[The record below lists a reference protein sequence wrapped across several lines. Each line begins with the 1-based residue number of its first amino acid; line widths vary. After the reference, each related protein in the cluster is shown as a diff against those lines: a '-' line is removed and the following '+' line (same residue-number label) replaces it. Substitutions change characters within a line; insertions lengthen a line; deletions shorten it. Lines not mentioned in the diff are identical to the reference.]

1 MTADNVSLAAAF
13 PGDQAVAGSSLQESP
28 SGLAGA
34 VHAMPLIDH
43 HVHSVFGTDVSDEDF
58 ESSLTEAS
66 ALLSPPARPFD
77 SQLGFAVRRWCAPV
91 LDLPPFSR
99 PADYLGR
106 RRELG
111 APEVNRRLL
120 VAANTS
126 DLLVDSGYAAS
137 ALLPD
142 DELAEASAARVRK
155 IVRLEAVA
163 EQVVG
168 ADVPRT
174 ELLDALDEA
183 LSQASVAAVGFKSI
197 AAYRC
202 GLSLAPEP
210 PSSTEV
216 QAALVGWSLEAR
228 DTGTARLVDPV
239 IIRHLIWWALR
250 DGRPLQFHVGFGDA
264 DVCLRDAD
272 PLLLQDLI
280 ARSGPTAT
288 PIMLLHC
295 YPFHRE
301 AGFLASVYPHV
312 FLDVGLAANYVGGAA
327 TAVVSES
334 MELAPFGKILY
345 SSDAYGLAELVYTG
359 AMQWRHATV
368 AVLDQYLK
376 QHGWPLDECVRI
388 ATMIG
393 RTNAESVYRLTDG
406 ELP

>member
-1 MTADNVSLAAAF
+1 
-13 PGDQAVAGSSLQESP
+13 
-28 SGLAGA
+28 
-34 VHAMPLIDH
+34 MPLIDH
-43 HVHSVFGTDVSDEDF
+43 HVHSVFGTDLSDEDF
-58 ESSLTEAS
+58 EFSLTEAS
-66 ALLSPPARPFD
+66 AQLLPPARPFD

-91 LDLPPFSR
+91 LDLPPFSQ
-99 PADYLGR
+99 PADYLAR

-111 APEVNRRLL
+111 AAEVNRRLL

-126 DLLVDSGYAAS
+126 DLLVDGGYAAS

-142 DELAEASAARVRK
+142 DALAEASAARVRK

-163 EQVVG
+163 EQVIG
-168 ADVPRT
+168 TDVPRT
-174 ELLDALDEA
+174 DLLDALDEA
-183 LSQASVAAVGFKSI
+183 LRQAAVAAVGFKSI

-216 QAALVGWSLEAR
+216 QAALVGWSLQAR

-239 IIRHLIWWALR
+239 IIRHLIWCALR

-264 DVCLRDAD
+264 DVSLRDAD

-280 ARSGPTAT
+280 ARSAPTAT

-327 TAVVSES
+327 SAVVSES

-345 SSDAYGLAELVYTG
+345 SSDAYGPAELVYTG
-359 AMQWRHATV
+359 AMQWRYATV
-368 AVLDQYLK
+368 AVLDRYLK
-376 QHGWPLDECVRI
+376 EHGWPLDECVRI

-393 RTNAESVYRLTDG
+393 RTNAESVYRLTEG
-406 ELP
+406 QLP

>member
-1 MTADNVSLAAAF
+1 MSLAAAF
-13 PGDQAVAGSSLQESP
+13 PGDQAVAGSPWQEP
-28 SGLAGA
+28 RSGLAAA

-43 HVHSVFGTDVSDEDF
+43 HLHSVFGADLSDEDF
-58 ESSLTEAS
+58 ECSLTEAS
-66 ALLSPPARPFD
+66 APLSPPARPFD

-99 PADYLGR
+99 PADYLAR

-111 APEVNRRLL
+111 AHEVNRRLL

-126 DLLVDSGYAAS
+126 DLLVDGGYAAS

-142 DELAEASAARVRK
+142 DALAEASAARVRR

-163 EQVVG
+163 EKVVG
-168 ADVPRT
+168 TDAPST

-183 LSQASVAAVGFKSI
+183 LRQAAVGAIGFKSI

-210 PSSTEV
+210 PSPTEV
-216 QAALVGWSLEAR
+216 HAALVGWSLEAR
-228 DTGTARLVDPV
+228 NSGTARLVDPV

-264 DVCLRDAD
+264 DVSLRDAD

-280 ARSGPTAT
+280 ARSAPTAT
-288 PIMLLHC
+288 AIMLLHC
-295 YPFHRE
+295 YPFHRA

-345 SSDAYGLAELVYTG
+345 SSDAYGPAELVYTG
-359 AMQWRHATV
+359 AMQWRNATV
-368 AVLDQYLK
+368 AVLDRYLK
-376 QHGWPLDECVRI
+376 EGGWPLDECVRI

-406 ELP
+406 RLP